1 MGEIIHKLTHVEEA
15 RARLLSQYAGRL
27 ERDLDPVS
35 AQVQEIEDALWAVWS
50 GRGVSTATG
59 HTLDLLGRIVGE
71 DRQGEADSLYRIRI
85 RARIQANLSDG
96 TWDDIHR
103 VVAILLDAQ
112 WPLATVTGSEIYPAA
127 FQYRVDGLVLSA
139 DQIKILTSF
148 LRVIRGA
155 GIELR
160 FGWSAGPLVDAKAFA
175 IGSTL
180 TAPTIVGATTL
191 PVVTSSPFTSS
202 GSVVVGVGADVE
214 TVTYTGVTGTSLTG
228 VSATTKPHGL
238 NDPVSLVSPS
248 TGKGF
253 GDIANPATGGRLISI
268 VII

>member
-1 MGEIIHKLTHVEEA
+1 MGEIQRKITHVEEA
-15 RARLLSQYAGRL
+15 RDRLLSQFRGRL

-35 AQVQEIEDALWAVWS
+35 AQVQEVEDALWAVWS
-50 GRGVSTATG
+50 GRGVGTATG

-103 VVAILLDAQ
+103 VMSILLDAQ

-148 LRVIRGA
+148 LRSIRGA

-160 FGWSAGPLVDAKAFA
+160 FGWSAGPLVDAFAFA
-175 IGSTL
+175 FGSTL
-180 TAPTIVGATTL
+180 SAPALVGATTL
-191 PVVTSSPFTSS
+191 DVVTIGPFSGT
-202 GSVVVGVGADVE
+202 GSVVVGVGADQE
-214 TVTYTGVTGTSLTG
+214 TVTYTGIAGNQLTG
-228 VSATTKPHGL
+228 VSATTKPHGI
-238 NDPVSLVSPS
+238 NDPVSLVSPA
-248 TGKGF
+248 TGKGY
-253 GDIANPATGGRLISI
+253 GDTANPATGGKYVSI
-268 VII
+268 IIV

>member
-1 MGEIIHKLTHVEEA
+1 MGEITHKLTHVEEA

-35 AQVQEIEDALWAVWS
+35 AQVQDVEDALWAVWS

-71 DRQGEADSLYRIRI
+71 DRQGESDALYRIRI

-103 VVAILLDAQ
+103 VMSILLDTQ
-112 WPLATVTGSEIYPAA
+112 WPLATVSGAELPPAA

-148 LRVIRGA
+148 LRSIRGA

-160 FGWSAGPLVDAKAFA
+160 FGWSAGPLSDAFSFA

-180 TAPTIVGATTL
+180 TAPTLVGATVL
-191 PVVTSSPFTSS
+191 PVVTSAPFP
-202 GSVVVGVGADVE
+202 GAGIAKVGVGANKE

-228 VSATTKPHGL
+228 VSATTKPHDL
-238 NDPVSLVSPS
+238 NDPVSLVDPS
-248 TGKGF
+248 HGKGY
-253 GDIANPATGGRLISI
+253 GDNANPGTGGKYVSI
-268 VII
+268 IIV

>member
-1 MGEIIHKLTHVEEA
+1 
-15 RARLLSQYAGRL
+15 
-27 ERDLDPVS
+27 
-35 AQVQEIEDALWAVWS
+35 
-50 GRGVSTATG
+50 VSTATG

-71 DRQGEADSLYRIRI
+71 DRQGESDALYRIRI

-96 TWDDIHR
+96 TWEDIHR

-112 WPLATVTGSEIYPAA
+112 WASATVSGAEIYPAA
-127 FQYRVDGLVLSA
+127 FEYRVDGLTLSA

-148 LRVIRGA
+148 LRAIRGA

-180 TAPTIVGATTL
+180 SAPALVGATTL
-191 PVVTSSPFTSS
+191 DVVSTGPFPLS
-202 GSVVVGVGADVE
+202 GSVVVGVGADQE
-214 TVTYTGVTGTSLTG
+214 TVTYTGLAGTQLTG

-238 NDPVSLVSPS
+238 RDPVSLVSPS

-253 GDIANPATGGRLISI
+253 GDVANPATGGRLISI
-268 VII
+268 VIV

>member
-1 MGEIIHKLTHVEEA
+1 MGEVTHKTTHVEEA

-35 AQVQEIEDALWAVWS
+35 LQVQEVEDALWAVWS

-59 HTLDLLGRIVGE
+59 HTHHLLGRIVGE
-71 DRQGEADSLYRIRI
+71 NRQGESDALYRIRI

-96 TWDDIHR
+96 TWDDLHR
-103 VVAILLDAQ
+103 VVAILLDTLWAS
-112 WPLATVTGSEIYPAA
+112 ATVSGRELYPAA
-127 FQYRVDGLVLSA
+127 FEYRVDGLTLSPSL
-139 DQIKILTSF
+139 ITILTSF

-160 FGWSAGPLVDAKAFA
+160 FGWSAGPLVDAFAFA

-180 TAPTIVGATTL
+180 SAPALVGATTL
-191 PVVTSSPFTSS
+191 DVVSTGPFPLS
-202 GSVVVGVGADVE
+202 GSVVVGVGADQE
-214 TVTYTGVTGTSLTG
+214 TVTYTGIAGTQLTG

-238 NDPVSLVSPS
+238 RDPVSLVSPS
-248 TGKGF
+248 TGKGY
-253 GDIANPATGGRLISI
+253 GDTANPATGGKYVSTVL
-268 VII
+268 V